1 MKTKR
6 NVSDH
11 NQSFMELVSTDWKPM
26 LQIVFAKER
35 GKDRRDNL
43 EINVDNFISIKGI
56 KHLKSTYNL

>member
-1 MKTKR
+1 MIENENKEECI
-6 NVSDH
+6 SDH

-43 EINVDNFISIKGI
+43 EINAEILYQ
-56 KHLKSTYNL
+56 LKE